1 VFPSTYEG
9 FGLPPLEAMASGC
22 PVIVSRHGA
31 IPEVCGDAAL
41 YFDGTA
47 AGTLA
52 SLITRVAGDPALRD
66 TLAAHGRARAA
77 AFTWQRTARALVG
90 ALDERRPALRSGDA

>member
-1 VFPSTYEG
+1 
-9 FGLPPLEAMASGC
+9 
-22 PVIVSRHGA
+22 
-31 IPEVCGDAAL
+31 
-41 YFDGTA
+41 
-47 AGTLA
+47 
-52 SLITRVAGDPALRD
+52 VAGDPALRD